1 MGVDGK
7 RLAEPPLCYEVGV
20 GGRAG
25 GGLMAEY
32 RKSVSA
38 CAAADAMASLEI
50 ALLSHFF
57 AYLPVRGKWVA
68 VA

>member
-38 CAAADAMASLEI
+38 CAAAGAMGGTGN
-50 ALLSHFF
+50 
-57 AYLPVRGKWVA
+57 RA
-68 VA
+68 VVSFLRVPSCLG